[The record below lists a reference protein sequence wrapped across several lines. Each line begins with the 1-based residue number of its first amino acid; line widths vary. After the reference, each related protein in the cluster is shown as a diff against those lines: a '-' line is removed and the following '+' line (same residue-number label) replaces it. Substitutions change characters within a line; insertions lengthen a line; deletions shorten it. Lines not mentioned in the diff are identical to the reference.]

1 LKSGLL
7 LQSPP
12 TRTEILRVVTGA
24 TAIYPQLHN
33 NLIRLDRTRSNG
45 YSMFRDICAIALGRK
60 YKVTPAELEKLIAKA
75 RDEQWSVIEL
85 RGAGITALPE
95 SICELTN
102 LTKLYLYGNKL
113 ERLPESIGQLTNL
126 TELLL
131 HRNQLK
137 YIPDSI
143 GNLTKLTKLGFYDNQ
158 LRTIPESIGNLTN
171 LSYLDVEHNQLEGLP
186 ESIGN
191 LTEIKLL
198 CIKYNQ
204 LKRLPN
210 SIGCL
215 TNLTELNL
223 STNKLN
229 VLPDSIGQ
237 LINLKEIDVSNN
249 QLMSIPESIEKL
261 IKLKKIA
268 IGRNQLIRLPQSLG
282 RLTNLAE
289 LELQGNQLTIL
300 PEFIGHLKSLISIN
314 LNDNPL
320 TDLSI
325 LKHLSRLKKVLLF
338 NSNLPRRY
346 WSNISK
352 WESKW
357 ILDEKNTEIKKIL
370 ITQIGY
376 DRISQEIDATIVDSW
391 REYTLLK
398 IDKLDQIID
407 RRRKQPHLEPLLLL
421 KMTCPSTAHIH
432 ILRVPPDMKSAEA
445 AITWI
450 NHGIHPDDI
459 AVQT

>member
-113 ERLPESIGQLTNL
+113 KRLPE
-126 TELLL
+126 
-131 HRNQLK
+131 
-137 YIPDSI
+137 
-143 GNLTKLTKLGFYDNQ
+143 
-158 LRTIPESIGNLTN
+158 
-171 LSYLDVEHNQLEGLP
+171 
-186 ESIGN
+186 
-191 LTEIKLL
+191 
-198 CIKYNQ
+198 
-204 LKRLPN
+204 
-210 SIGCL
+210 
-215 TNLTELNL
+215 
-223 STNKLN
+223 
-229 VLPDSIGQ
+229 SIGQ

-320 TDLSI
+320 TDVSI
-325 LKHLSRLKKVLLF
+325 LKHLSRLKKVWLF